1 MLYYY
6 LFQKEFRGD
15 YLEFGVIATSQSA
28 ARAYLRERRFDADSF
43 EVVFSRLAE
52 GMILNF

>member
-28 ARAYLRERRFDADSF
+28 ARDYLRERRFDADSF

-52 GMILNF
+52 GMVLNF